1 MADGAVKFAADGQR
15 REAAAGFHGA
25 PEIHY
30 KG

>member
-15 REAAAGFHGA
+15 GKAAAGFHGT
-25 PEIHY
+25 PEVLY

>member
-1 MADGAVKFAADGQR
+1 MADGAVEFAADGQR

-25 PEIHY
+25 PEVLY